1 MSKNKKQE
9 TQSPSPKE
17 IAVNKKAKFNFEL
30 LEFLEA
36 GIVLKGSEVKSLRE
50 KKCNLTDAFARIK
63 RGEVFLE
70 NFNIVPYKNGG
81 YANHPEIRPRKL
93 LLHKKEILKL
103 ERAVKEKGLVLVGV
117 RAYFNERQKVKI
129 QLALGK
135 PKKLYDKR
143 DTIQTREAK
152 IEVER
157 AMKRKP

>member
-1 MSKNKKQE
+1 MGSKKTKEQ
-9 TQSPSPKE
+9 TGE

-70 NFNIVPYKNGG
+70 NFNIVPYHHGG

-93 LLHKKEILKL
+93 LLHKKEILRL
-103 ERAVKEKGLVLVGV
+103 ERKVKEKGLVLVAV
-117 RAYFNERQKVKI
+117 KAYFNDKQFVKI

-143 DTIQTREAK
+143 DSIQKREAN
-152 IEVER
+152 IEIER
-157 AMKRKP
+157 SMKRRER

>member
-1 MSKNKKQE
+1 MSKKSKQE
-9 TQSPSPKE
+9 SSNLKE

-30 LEFLEA
+30 LESLEA

-63 RGEVFLE
+63 HGEVFLE

-143 DTIQTREAK
+143 DTIQSREAK
-152 IEVER
+152 IEMER
-157 AMKRKP
+157 AFKRKA